1 MFMTTWD
8 VTTDFLV
15 IGSGG
20 GALVGAL
27 RASALGKEVIV
38 CEKSDKIGGSTGMSG
53 GVIWIPNNL
62 LMQREHVADS
72 REAGLAYFESVVG
85 DAGPASSMARRETY
99 LDAGNEMVGFLES
112 EGLEFRRCEGY
123 SDYYS
128 GVRGVVGGNA
138 RSRSFEAKA
147 FDAAKLGALRERLR
161 PGISGPLVMYTG
173 EAPQLSALR
182 TVRGFKVSTRVGL
195 RTTAARLRG
204 KKYLTNGA
212 ALVGRLLTAL
222 VARGVPVWTES
233 ALEDLVIENG
243 AAVGAVIR
251 KEGNE
256 VRVRARGGVLIAS
269 GGFAHNKQMR
279 EEVAGGKPAGRPE
292 WTNANPGDTGEGIRI
307 AMQYGAA
314 TDLMDEAWWIPGW
327 KKPDG
332 STSMSIG
339 ERCKPGSII
348 VDSKGSRY
356 FNEAVA
362 YQEAGQRMFAHEAEA
377 GGAIPSWLIID
388 SRNRSHYTFGWF
400 PPGKTPQDWIDKGLM
415 MRGDTLE
422 DLAGQC
428 GIDPGGLAATV
439 ERFNGFARTGV
450 DEDFH
455 RGEGDHE
462 KFQADPSHKPNPSLG
477 PVSTAPFYA
486 IAMYPSDLGTN
497 GGLLTDEF
505 GRVLSANGQPIP
517 GLYAT
522 GNCTASVMGR
532 KYLGAGATI
541 GPSAVFGFVAA
552 NHSAALT
559 ETGAA
564 SAAPET
570 AAPETALPETA
581 PPETVAPETEAEES

>member
-1 MFMTTWD
+1 MTTWD
-8 VTTDFLV
+8 ATTDFLV

-27 RASALGKEVIV
+27 RASALGKEVVV

-53 GVIWIPNNL
+53 GVIWIPNNP
-62 LMQREHVADS
+62 LMQREHVPDS
-72 REAGLAYFESVVG
+72 REEGLAYFQSVVG
-85 DAGPASSMARRETY
+85 DAGPASSTARRETY
-99 LDAGNEMVGFLES
+99 LDTGNEMVEFLES
-112 EGLEFRRCEGY
+112 EGLKFRRCEGY

-128 GVRGVVGGNA
+128 GVRGVAGGSA

-147 FDAAKLGALRERLR
+147 FDAAKLGALKDRLR
-161 PGISGPLVMYTG
+161 PSIAGPLVLYTG
-173 EAPQLSALR
+173 EAPQLSAMR
-182 TVRGFKVSTRVGL
+182 TVRGIRVSARVGL

-212 ALVGRLLTAL
+212 ALIGRLLAAL
-222 VARGVPVWTES
+222 AARGVPVWTDS
-233 ALEDLVIENG
+233 AIEDLVVEDG
-243 AAVGAVIR
+243 AVTGAVIR
-251 KEGNE
+251 KEGRA

-279 EEVAGGKPAGRPE
+279 EEVAGDKPAGRPE
-292 WTNANPGDTGEGIRI
+292 WTNANPGDTGEAIRI
-307 AMQYGAA
+307 AVKHGAA

-332 STSMSIG
+332 STSMAIG
-339 ERCKPGSII
+339 ERSKPGSII
-348 VDSKGSRY
+348 VDSQGKRY

-362 YQEAGQRMFAHEAEA
+362 YQEAGQRMFAHEAAA

-388 SRNRSHYTFGWF
+388 SWHRTHYTFGWF
-400 PPGKTPQDWIDKGLM
+400 PPGKTPQEWIDKGLLI
-415 MRGDTLE
+415 RGDTLA
-422 DLAGQC
+422 DLARQC
-428 GIDPGGLAATV
+428 GIDPGTLAGTV

-477 PVSTAPFYA
+477 PIARAPFYA
-486 IAMYPSDLGTN
+486 IALYPGDLGTN

-505 GRVLSANGQPIP
+505 ARVLSADGQPIP
-517 GLYAT
+517 GLYAA

-541 GPSAVFGFVAA
+541 GPSTVFGYVAA
-552 NHSAALT
+552 GHSAAT
-559 ETGAA
+559 TKNGAA

-570 AAPETALPETA
+570 KAVQP
-581 PPETVAPETEAEES
+581 

>member
-1 MFMTTWD
+1 MSTWD

-27 RASALGKEVIV
+27 RASALGKEVVV

-53 GVIWIPNNL
+53 GVIWIPNNP
-62 LMQREHVADS
+62 LMRREHVPDS
-72 REAGLAYFESVVG
+72 REEGLAYFESVVG
-85 DAGPASSMARRETY
+85 DAGPASSTARRETY
-99 LDAGNEMVGFLES
+99 LDAGNEMVEFLEA
-112 EGLEFRRCEGY
+112 EGLKFRRCEGY

-128 GVRGVVGGNA
+128 GVRGVVGGSP

-147 FDAAKLGALRERLR
+147 FDAAKLGALKDRLR
-161 PGISGPLVMYTG
+161 PAIAGPLVMYTG
-173 EAPQLSALR
+173 EGPQLSAMR
-182 TVRGFKVSTRVGL
+182 TVRGMKISARVGL
-195 RTTAARLRG
+195 RTTTARLRG

-212 ALVGRLLTAL
+212 ALIGRLLAAL
-222 VARGVPVWTES
+222 TARGVPVWTES
-233 ALEDLVIENG
+233 ALEDLVVENG
-243 AAVGAVIR
+243 AVAGAVIR
-251 KEGNE
+251 RDGRA
-256 VRVRARGGVLIAS
+256 VRMGARSGVLIAS
-269 GGFAHNKQMR
+269 GGFAHNEQMR
-279 EEVAGGKPAGRPE
+279 AEVAGGKPAGRPE
-292 WTNANPGDTGEGIRI
+292 WTNANPGDTGEAIRI
-307 AMQYGAA
+307 AVNYGAA

-339 ERCKPGSII
+339 ERSKPGSII
-348 VDSKGSRY
+348 VDSGGNRY

-362 YQEAGQRMFAHEAEA
+362 YQEAGQLMFAREAEA
-377 GGAIPSWLIID
+377 GGAVPSWLIID
-388 SRNRSHYTFGWF
+388 SWHRTHYTFGWF
-400 PPGKTPQDWIDKGLM
+400 PPGKTPQEWIDKGLL

-422 DLAGQC
+422 DLARQC
-428 GIDPGGLAATV
+428 GIDPSTLARTV
-439 ERFNGFARTGV
+439 ERFNRFARTGV

-462 KFQADPSHKPNPSLG
+462 KFQGDPSHKPNPSLG
-477 PVSTAPFYA
+477 PISRAPFHA
-486 IAMYPSDLGTN
+486 IALYPGDLGTN

-517 GLYAT
+517 RLYAT

-541 GPSAVFGFVAA
+541 GPSVVFGYVAA
-552 NHSAALT
+552 GHSAAMT
-559 ETGAA
+559 KTSAA

-570 AAPETALPETA
+570 KAVP
-581 PPETVAPETEAEES
+581 S